1 MALQD
6 KAAMMGLPV
15 GVGIAVGA
23 AVVGRFADGANVS
36 VLGETTNLAA
46 RLQATAGAEEIA
58 LSEEAYRRT
67 KAFLE
72 QRGLVADQV
81 SVELKG
87 FDAPVTV
94 YVVRR
99 AR

>member
-1 MALQD
+1 
-6 KAAMMGLPV
+6 MMGLPV

-23 AVVGRFADGANVS
+23 AIVGRFAEGANIS

-67 KAFLE
+67 KSFLE
-72 QRGLVADQV
+72 QRSLTAEPV

-87 FDAPVTV
+87 FDAPVNA

-99 AR
+99 ARAS